1 MKEKL
6 VLCNVRNKSDEV
18 LRIFDDGKELSRA
31 MASNRVTP
39 SYKGASSQVMFK
51 KSLKRFQGSILLNDN
66 MEMKLMMRIF
76 EFSHSQEIIFV
87 FKYSCLSE
95 HMKPKKIGPLC
106 LKTKLTISM
115 QTIEIIK
122 HRKIVRSC

>member
-6 VLCNVRNKSDEV
+6 VLYNVRNKSDEV
-18 LRIFDDGKELSRA
+18 LRIFDDGNEISRA

-39 SYKGASSQVMFK
+39 SYKSALSQVMFK

-87 FKYSCLSE
+87 FKYFL
-95 HMKPKKIGPLC
+95 
-106 LKTKLTISM
+106 
-115 QTIEIIK
+115 EIFLN
-122 HRKIVRSC
+122 SF